1 MDPLSAA
8 FASYLD
14 LVSTQITRHMTD
26 TLGTEIQAV
35 VVKHKGI
42 RIPYS
47 YQIWQIRPKSVCS
60 SYRHNTLQ
68 FSKCTL
74 AAQSLF
80 QDTCAY
86 LQAHP
91 QEHWKYHKLTNMYCL
106 AAESYQPTIAN
117 MQWTP
122 EQSLME
128 QAQTECNLAVTALMN
143 DPSAENEKKK
153 AAACLKHQSLKAKG
167 SNQ

>member
-14 LVSTQITRHMTD
+14 LVSTRITSHMTD
-26 TLGTEIQAV
+26 TLGTEIQSV
-35 VVKHKGI
+35 VVQHQGI

-47 YQIWQIRPKSVCS
+47 YQVWQIRPKSVCS
-60 SYRHNTLQ
+60 AYRQHAIQ

-80 QDTCAY
+80 KDTCAY

-91 QEHWKYHKLTNMYCL
+91 QEHWKHHKLTNMYCL

-122 EQSLME
+122 EPSPKE

-153 AAACLKHQSLKAKG
+153 AAACLKHNG
-167 SNQ
+167 VRFN

>member
-14 LVSTQITRHMTD
+14 LVSTQITRQMTD

-47 YQIWQIRPKSVCS
+47 YQIWQIRPQSVCK
-60 SYRHNTLQ
+60 SYRHNTIQ

-74 AAQSLF
+74 AAHSLF

-86 LQAHP
+86 LQANP
-91 QEHWKYHKLTNMYCL
+91 QEHWKYHKLKKMYCL
-106 AAESYQPTIAN
+106 AAEAYQPTIAN

-122 EQSLME
+122 EQSPIE
-128 QAQTECNLAVTALMN
+128 QAQTECNLAITLLMN
-143 DPSAENEKKK
+143 NPSSDNQKKK
-153 AAACLKHQSLKAKG
+153 EAACMQYQALKDNG
-167 SNQ
+167 GNQ

>member
-14 LVSTQITRHMTD
+14 LVSSQITRQMTD
-26 TLGTEIQAV
+26 TLGTEIQSV

-47 YQIWQIRPKSVCS
+47 YQIWQIRPQSVCR

-68 FSKCTL
+68 YSKCTL

-86 LQAHP
+86 LQANP
-91 QEHWKYHKLTNMYCL
+91 QDHWKYYKFTNMYCL

-122 EQSLME
+122 EQSPME

-143 DPSAENEKKK
+143 DPSAENEQKK
-153 AAACLKHQSLKAKG
+153 AAACLKYQSLKAKG
-167 SNQ
+167 SHN

>member
-1 MDPLSAA
+1 MDPISAA

-14 LVSTQITRHMTD
+14 LVSTRVTEHMTD

-35 VVKHKGI
+35 VVQHQGI

-47 YQIWQIRPKSVCS
+47 YQIWKIRPSSVCS
-60 SYRHNTLQ
+60 SYRPNAIQ

-86 LQAHP
+86 LQANP
-91 QEHWKYHKLTNMYCL
+91 QEHWKHHKLTNMYCL
-106 AAESYQPTIAN
+106 AAESYKPTIAN
-117 MQWTP
+117 MQWTQEP
-122 EQSLME
+122 SLME
-128 QAQTECNLAVTALMN
+128 QAQTECNLAVTVLMN
-143 DPSAENEKKK
+143 NPSSENQAKKD
-153 AAACLKHQSLKAKG
+153 AACIRYQSLKSKG
-167 SNQ
+167 SNK